1 MILRFTHKQIL
12 GALDVKSVQRDGLLR
27 GMLVLPL
34 VIALAARFILPLVLQ
49 RLEAS
54 LGVDLLAYYPRIMS
68 SALLLITPVIY
79 GGVIGFLL
87 LDQRD
92 TGTLLALQ
100 VTPLSLK
107 LYLLSRLAVPM
118 LISFL
123 VTPVALAVAGLVQL
137 PWSALLLPLL
147 AAVPLAP
154 LCALML
160 VAFAENKVQGLALV
174 KGTSLAMIAPLV
186 ARWVPLPWRWA
197 FGLLPTYWPVRL
209 HDALLAA
216 QPVPWWYLLGAL
228 LLDGVL
234 IGLLLRRF
242 ERVVHQ

>member
-1 MILRFTHKQIL
+1 MMFRLTRLQIL
-12 GALDVKSVQRDGLLR
+12 GALDIKSVRRDGLLR

-34 VIALAARFILPLVLQ
+34 AIALAARLILPFGLH
-49 RLEAS
+49 RLEAA
-54 LGVDLLAYYPRIMS
+54 LGIDVLMYYPRIMS

-100 VTPLSLK
+100 VTPLSLRRYV
-107 LYLLSRLAVPM
+107 LARLAAPMLLSLV
-118 LISFL
+118 
-123 VTPVALAVAGLVQL
+123 VTPVALVVAGLVQL
-137 PWSALLLPLL
+137 PLPVLMLAVL

-154 LCALML
+154 ICTLLL

-174 KGTSLAMIAPLV
+174 KGTSLALIAPLV
-186 ARWVPLPWRWA
+186 ASWVPIPWRWM
-197 FGLLPTYWPVRL
+197 FGVLPTFWPVRL
-209 HDALLAA
+209 YDALLAA
-216 QPVPWWYLLGAL
+216 QPDSWWYLLGAL
-228 LLDGVL
+228 LLDGLL

-242 ERVVHQ
+242 EQVVHQ

>member
-1 MILRFTHKQIL
+1 MLARLTHLRTL
-12 GALDVKSVQRDGLLR
+12 GALDVKSLGRDGLLR

-34 VIALAARFILPLVLQ
+34 VIALAARLALPVVLQ

-54 LGVDLLAYYPRIMS
+54 LDIDLLVYYPRIMS

-92 TGTLLALQ
+92 TRILMALQ

-107 LYLLSRLAVPM
+107 RYLLERLAAPM
-118 LISFL
+118 LISL
-123 VTPVALAVAGLVQL
+123 VLTPVALVAAGLAQL
-137 PWSALLLPLL
+137 PLPALMLPVL

-174 KGTSLAMIAPLV
+174 KGTSLAMIAPLG
-186 ARWVPLPWRWA
+186 ASWVPVPWRWA

-209 HDALLAA
+209 SDELLTA
-216 QPVPWWYLLGAL
+216 QPTPWWPLLGGL
-228 LLDGVL
+228 LLDGIL

>member
-1 MILRFTHKQIL
+1 MLRLTHLHIL

-34 VIALAARFILPLVLQ
+34 AIALAARFILPLVLH

-54 LGVDLLAYYPRIMS
+54 LDVNLLVYYPQIMS

-100 VTPLSLK
+100 VTPLSLRR
-107 LYLLSRLAVPM
+107 YLLSRLVVPM
-118 LISFL
+118 LISL
-123 VTPVALAVAGLVQL
+123 VLTPLALAVAGLVQL

-174 KGTSLAMIAPLV
+174 KGTSLALIAPLV
-186 ARWVPLPWRWA
+186 ARWVPVPWRWA
-197 FGLLPTYWPVRL
+197 FGLLPTYWPVQL
-209 HDALLAA
+209 YDTVVAA
-216 QPVPWWYLLGAL
+216 QPAPWWYLLGAL

-242 ERVVHQ
+242 EQVAHQ

>member
-1 MILRFTHKQIL
+1 MLRLTHLHLL
-12 GALDVKSVQRDGLLR
+12 GALDIKSVGRDGLLR

-34 VIALAARFILPLVLQ
+34 AIALAVRLVLPLVLH
-49 RLEAS
+49 RLEAA
-54 LGVDLLAYYPRIMS
+54 LGMDVLVYYPQIMI

-100 VTPLSLK
+100 VTPLSLRR
-107 LYLLSRLAVPM
+107 YLLSRLAVPM

-123 VTPVALAVAGLVQL
+123 VTPLALGVAGLVQL
-137 PWSALLLPLL
+137 PLPSLMLAVL
-147 AAVPLAP
+147 AALPLAP

-186 ARWVPLPWRWA
+186 AEWIPLPWRWA
-197 FGLLPTYWPVRL
+197 FGLLPTYWPIRL

-216 QPVPWWYLLGAL
+216 QPAPWWYLLGAL

-242 ERVVHQ
+242 ERVVHR